1 MKPKPIMAMQ
11 DTLSFK
17 KVKIETPMGSLES
30 DSGNHLID
38 VTSIIIVIG
47 VLYIGKKIID
57 KYVK

>member
-38 VTSIIIVIG
+38 VGSFVVIIV
-47 VLYIGKKIID
+47 LMYIVKLIVG